1 MEHKELSDRARLAG
15 RMANKMIVVQGQS
28 ITQAKQEA
36 IRIVSQMGY
45 QEVKEALAISLCS
58 EDDH

>member
-28 ITQAKQEA
+28 IIQAKQEA

-45 QEVKEALAISLCS
+45 QEIKEALAINLCN
-58 EDDH
+58 EDS